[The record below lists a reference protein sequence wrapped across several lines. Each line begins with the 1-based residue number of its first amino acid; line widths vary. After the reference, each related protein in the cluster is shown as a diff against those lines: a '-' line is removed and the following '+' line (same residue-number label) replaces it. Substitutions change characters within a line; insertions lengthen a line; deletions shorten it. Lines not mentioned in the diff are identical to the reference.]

1 MQLLKIYNYLC
12 SKIIKFN
19 SLSSMKKFNSTIL
32 FLSVALLLASCA
44 GSKKIVYFQNVDG
57 VDLSNSAGL
66 YDARIMPKDILSI
79 TVFSSDPITSAPYNQ
94 TVQNTMAGDQISTGS
109 SMLQSYLV
117 DNDGNI
123 NFPKLGTIHVQG
135 LTKTECEK
143 MILDKISPEFNELP
157 IVTVKMSSYRVTV
170 TGEVNHPGVFPV
182 TSEKMS
188 VLEALAQAGDL
199 TLYGRRDNIL
209 LLREDATGKK
219 TFHKLDLKDANLI
232 NSPYYYVQQNDVI
245 YVEPNKV
252 RANNSTIGQST
263 TIWISVISILT
274 SLASLIVNITR

>member
-1 MQLLKIYNYLC
+1 M
-12 SKIIKFN
+12 KFN
-19 SLSSMKKFNSTIL
+19 IKSCLSIMAVSCMAVFLTGCSSYKK
-32 FLSVALLLASCA
+32 VP
-44 GSKKIVYFQNVDG
+44 YFQNADQVSLTASRG
-57 VDLSNSAGL
+57 IH
-66 YDARIMPKDILSI
+66 DARIMPKDILSI

-94 TVQNTMAGDQISTGS
+94 TVQNTMSNNQLSTGS

-117 DNDGNI
+117 DNNGDI

-143 MILDKISPEFNELP
+143 MILEKISPEFNELP
-157 IVTVKMSSYRVTV
+157 IVTVRMSSYRVTV
-170 TGEVNHPGVFPV
+170 TGEVNRPGVFPV

-219 TFHKLDLKDANLI
+219 SVHKLDLKDANII

-263 TIWISVISILT
+263 TIWFSVISILT
-274 SLASLIVNITR
+274 SLTSLIVNIAR

>member
-1 MQLLKIYNYLC
+1 
-12 SKIIKFN
+12 
-19 SLSSMKKFNSTIL
+19 MKKFNSIIL

-44 GSKKIVYFQNVDG
+44 GSKKIVYFQNVDE

-170 TGEVNHPGVFPV
+170 TGEVNRPGVFPV

-263 TIWISVISILT
+263 TIWFSVISILT
-274 SLASLIVNITR
+274 SLTSLIVNITR

>member
-44 GSKKIVYFQNVDG
+44 GSKKIVYFQNVDE

-170 TGEVNHPGVFPV
+170 TGEVNRPGVFPV

>member
-1 MQLLKIYNYLC
+1 
-12 SKIIKFN
+12 
-19 SLSSMKKFNSTIL
+19 MKKFNSTIL

-44 GSKKIVYFQNVDG
+44 GSKKIVYFQNVDE

-170 TGEVNHPGVFPV
+170 TGEVNRPGVFPV

-263 TIWISVISILT
+263 TIWFSVISILT
-274 SLASLIVNITR
+274 SLTSLIVNITR

>member
-1 MQLLKIYNYLC
+1 
-12 SKIIKFN
+12 
-19 SLSSMKKFNSTIL
+19 
-32 FLSVALLLASCA
+32 
-44 GSKKIVYFQNVDG
+44 
-57 VDLSNSAGL
+57 
-66 YDARIMPKDILSI
+66 
-79 TVFSSDPITSAPYNQ
+79 
-94 TVQNTMAGDQISTGS
+94 
-109 SMLQSYLV
+109 MLQSYLV
-117 DNDGNI
+117 DNNGDI

-143 MILDKISPEFNELP
+143 MILEKISPEFNELP
-157 IVTVKMSSYRVTV
+157 IVTVRMSSYRVTV
-170 TGEVNHPGVFPV
+170 TGEVNRPGVFPV

-219 TFHKLDLKDANLI
+219 SVHKIDLKDANLI

-263 TIWISVISILT
+263 TIWFSVISILT
-274 SLASLIVNITR
+274 SLASLIVTIAR

>member
-1 MQLLKIYNYLC
+1 MRTLKNIFLV
-12 SKIIKFN
+12 
-19 SLSSMKKFNSTIL
+19 SSVIL
-32 FLSVALLLASCA
+32 FLASCA
-44 GSKKIVYFQNVDG
+44 GSKKIVYFQNIDE

-94 TVQNTMAGDQISTGS
+94 TVQNTMSNNQLSTGS

-117 DNDGNI
+117 DNNGDI

-143 MILDKISPEFNELP
+143 MILEKISPEFNELP
-157 IVTVKMSSYRVTV
+157 IVTVRMSSYRVTV
-170 TGEVNHPGVFPV
+170 TGEVNRPGVFPV

-219 TFHKLDLKDANLI
+219 SVHKLDLKDANII

-263 TIWISVISILT
+263 TIWFSVISILT
-274 SLASLIVNITR
+274 SLASLIVTIAR